1 MSSFQPLVSV
11 IVPCYKQAHFLD
23 QSLRSVLDQTY
34 NNWECIIVDDGSP
47 DDTEHVALKWI
58 TKDER
63 FKYLKQKNKGLSGA
77 RNAGIEICE
86 GEYILPLDADDVLDK
101 QYLETLVPELLKQ
114 PEAAVISCYTKFFH
128 GNTNTI
134 VGELKPESGTVKSL
148 LYQNQLV
155 ASSLYK
161 KEHWTEVGGY
171 DESMK
176 NGFEDWDFWLS
187 VTKRGYE
194 YHIIPK
200 SLFYYRKA
208 TQSMLVKTIQTTAEG
223 VKEYIIHKH
232 RDIYIEDFDNCVKVF
247 THHLVTCR
255 KKEQCLQQSLEY
267 KLGKLIMKPFKLIG
281 LFKDKITPTK

>member
-1 MSSFQPLVSV
+1 MKIKQSMVSI
-11 IVPCYKQAHFLD
+11 IVPCYKQAHFLEE
-23 QSLRSVLDQTY
+23 SLSSVLAQSY
-34 NNWECIIVDDGSP
+34 ENWECIIVDDGSP
-47 DDTEHVALKWI
+47 DDTARVAQKWC
-58 TKDER
+58 EQEAR
-63 FKYLKQKNKGLSGA
+63 FRYLRKENSGLSSA
-77 RNAGIEICE
+77 RNAGISKAK
-86 GEYILPLDADDVLDK
+86 GVFILPLDADDVLHPD
-101 QYLETLVPELLKQ
+101 YLE
-114 PEAAVISCYTKFFH
+114 EATTVFDKKDNIA
-128 GNTNTI
+128 I
-134 VGELKPESGTVKSL
+134 VGSYSTFFKEHITNVIMVHQPKGNSCRNL
-148 LYQNQLV
+148 LYVNQLV

-187 VTKRGYE
+187 LTKRGYE